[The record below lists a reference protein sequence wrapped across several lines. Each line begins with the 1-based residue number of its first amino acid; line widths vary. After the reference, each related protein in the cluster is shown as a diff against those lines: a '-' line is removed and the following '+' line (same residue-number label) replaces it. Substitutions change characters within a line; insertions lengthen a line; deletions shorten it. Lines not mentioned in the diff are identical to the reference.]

1 MVAAQRIAVFGGT
14 FDPVHHGHLEM
25 ARCAK
30 QALQL
35 DRVVFIPCR
44 ISPHKT
50 DSHPASPANR
60 LKMLELATEGLAWAT
75 IDDLETRRDGP
86 SYSWKTAEALSQRHP
101 DAKLF
106 WIMGSDQ
113 WQALPRWEQPE
124 KLAQLVEFI
133 VLCRG
138 DFPDPRPGFTMY
150 PVHFEHPANSTTI
163 REATAR
169 GESPRWLDTKVS
181 EWIRQHGLYRNNP

>member
-1 MVAAQRIAVFGGT
+1 MVAAQRIALFGGT

-35 DRVVFIPCR
+35 ARVVFIPCR

-50 DSHPASPANR
+50 GSHPASSADR
-60 LKMLELATEGLAWAT
+60 LKMLELATEGLAWAS
-75 IDDLETRRDGP
+75 IDDLETRQDGP
-86 SYSWKTAEALSQRHP
+86 SYSWKTAEAVHQRHP

-106 WIMGSDQ
+106 WIMGNDQ
-113 WQALPRWEQPE
+113 WQALPRWEQPAR
-124 KLAQLVEFI
+124 LAQLVEFI

-138 DFPDPRPGFTMY
+138 GFPDPQPGFTMH
-150 PVHFEHPANSTTI
+150 PVRFEHPANSTTI
-163 REATAR
+163 RQAIAR
-169 GESPRWLDTKVS
+169 GESPRWLDTKVAG
-181 EWIRQHGLYRNNP
+181 WIRQHGLYQEKA